1 MWFEKALVF
10 WMLKELPHTKVCGFC
25 QVPWHNKESRRL
37 KFDPETEED
46 YRSLQVLNDTFL
58 DKGRRSCIVRLGK
71 CTIDNRRIT
80 GLEYR
85 VVERKK

>member
-1 MWFEKALVF
+1 MRI
-10 WMLKELPHTKVCGFC
+10 TY
-25 QVPWHNKESRRL
+25 NKESRRL

-58 DKGRRSCIVRLGK
+58 DKGRRSYIVRLGK